1 MADTRSERSHVER
14 IRPGAS
20 VDTPD
25 AHVGRVERV
34 TPDAIVVVVEQTG
47 RRLTVPSDRVLQVWP
62 DGSVQLSGTRA
73 EIERLIE
80 RGTAAEPGA
89 TAERVQADETQTV
102 QLQEER
108 LVAHKEL
115 EEAGRVRIR
124 KEVEEVPRRLEVEAY
139 YEDVE
144 IEHVPI
150 GRIVKEQ
157 EPPREED
164 GVYIV
169 PVYEEQLVV
178 VKRLLLKEEIHIR
191 RHGATET
198 RLFEDTVRRE
208 RLVVEDPDQTGLV
221 REQHYADELEGEPLD
236 EMDFDADEGAVL
248 VRPTRIVRLFEPP
261 AE

>member
-1 MADTRSERSHVER
+1 MTDTMIER

-25 AHVGRVERV
+25 GHVGRVERV
-34 TPDAIVVVVEQTG
+34 TAESIDIAIEGTD
-47 RRLTVPSDRVLQVWP
+47 RRLALPRDRILQVRP
-62 DGSVQLSGTRA
+62 DGSVQLSINRA
-73 EIERLIE
+73 EVDRLMTATGGAGERRVE
-80 RGTAAEPGA
+80 TEETA
-89 TAERVQADETQTV
+89 TL

-115 EEAGRVRIR
+115 EEKGRVRIR
-124 KEVEEVPRRLEVEAY
+124 KEVEEVPRRLEVDAY
-139 YEDVE
+139 YEDVDV
-144 IEHVPI
+144 EHVPI

-157 EPPREED
+157 EAPREED

-191 RHGATET
+191 RRGAKET

-208 RLVVEDPDQTGLV
+208 RIVVEDPDRTKRV
-221 REQHYADELEGEPLD
+221 REHYATDRPEGEVAAGDVPPD
-236 EMDFDADEGAVL
+236 EVEREEPGLLEKLGRKVL
-248 VRPTRIVRLFEPP
+248 Q
-261 AE
+261 